1 MSHMGSSLVWRCYIG
16 VIGGYIG
23 AEIVQWI
30 LRIRKISKKTNRKR
44 EKTKKEKMSISVSR
58 ANI

>member
-1 MSHMGSSLVWRCYIG
+1 MSHMGNSLGWRCYIG
-16 VIGGYIG
+16 FIGGYIG